1 MKFEYLFFNI
11 IVFIGP
17 FIVTRL
23 NRYKNYMRKRQAWSA
38 IIMVMI
44 PYIVWDSLVT
54 HSHWWFNEK
63 YTLNVRI
70 FNLPVGE
77 LLFFI
82 TVPFA
87 CLLVWEAIKHR
98 VLERIFIR
106 KIGIYL
112 FLYMLVPVG
121 IFIFLKGKEYTGLVL
136 IAIGL
141 SAFLDYSLRT
151 NLFTKRNTYLFLG
164 VLTGLILIFNGYLT
178 ARPVVLYGID
188 YQIGLR
194 IITIPIEDFGY
205 GYSLMLFCIII
216 YEKFLGVK
224 FA

>member
-1 MKFEYLFFNI
+1 M
-11 IVFIGP
+11 
-17 FIVTRL
+17 TRL

-194 IITIPIEDFGY
+194 IITIPIEDFVY
-205 GYSLMLFCIII
+205 GTALIFMNTAIYKKIISSNI
-216 YEKFLGVK
+216 VDKINNTTDREIEN
-224 FA
+224 A